1 MSMPGWYPDPAGA
14 PGRFRYWDG
23 SAWSAETTDNPG
35 QTRPVAFAAPTGGRD
50 ERGGKGPL
58 IALLAGLLV
67 LALLVWALFFRGSD
81 GFKAV
86 PEDTNS
92 ASPTGPVWNETDTP
106 TPTPSGV
113 SEPAPTGGAMV
124 NCPTGGGEVTP
135 HSGNE
140 LRGGGLVI
148 PAASDWADASSMSF
162 SLPWTRDMQ
171 AQTKEIYRSGGTSW
185 FSVQA
190 VGAVNKSDGFTEV
203 RNSARM
209 MMSCFATSGY
219 YSGYIGRKDLVTEA
233 VTIDGKQG
241 WHLRSEVYVEM
252 EGLPQVPGDVIDVVV
267 VDTGSTDT
275 MGIFVSSATIGDQ
288 PVQGVVD
295 SAREA
300 MKLG

>member
-1 MSMPGWYPDPAGA
+1 MPGWYPDPAGA
-14 PGRFRYWDG
+14 PGRYRYWDG
-23 SAWSAETTDNPG
+23 TSWSAETTDNPA
-35 QTRPVAFAAPTGGRD
+35 QTRPQAFASPGGQPQDNR
-50 ERGGKGPL
+50 GKGGL

-67 LALLVWALFFRGSD
+67 LALLVWALFFRGGD
-81 GFKAV
+81 DFKAV

-124 NCPTGGGEVTP
+124 ECPTGGGEVTP

-148 PAASDWADASSMSF
+148 PAAGDWNDGSSQAF

-171 AQTKEIYRSGGTSW
+171 AQTREIYRGQGTTW

-190 VGAVNKSDGFTEV
+190 VGAVQKSDGFTEV

-209 MMSCFATSGY
+209 MMSCFATSSY
-219 YSGYIGRKDLVTEA
+219 YSGFIGRKDLVTEQ
-233 VTIDGKQG
+233 VTVGGKKG

-252 EGLPQVPGDVIDVVV
+252 ESLPQVAGDVIDVVV
-267 VDTGSTDT
+267 VDTGNPDT
-275 MGIFVSSATIGDQ
+275 FGVFVSSATIGDA

-295 SAREA
+295 AAREQ